1 MLKKTV
7 AVLFFT
13 LRTTLA
19 MAQLGA
25 IMGRAIDVDNNSIA
39 KVKITITDTTGLP
52 VAKATTVT
60 DFAGDYYI
68 YPLQPGK
75 YHIVATSK
83 AYAAD
88 TIKGIIVKADNS
100 TFVNM
105 RLRPK
110 GTIIR

>member
-1 MLKKTV
+1 MHKKTV

-13 LRTTLA
+13 LSIILA
-19 MAQLGA
+19 MAQTGA
-25 IMGRAIDVDNNSIA
+25 IMGRALDVENSSIA
-39 KVKITITDTTGLP
+39 KVKITITDTAGLP

-60 DFAGDYYI
+60 DFAGNYNI
-68 YPLQPGK
+68 YPLQPGI
-75 YHIVATSK
+75 YYIIATSK

-88 TIKGIIVKADNS
+88 TLKGIIVKADNS
-100 TFVNM
+100 TFVNI